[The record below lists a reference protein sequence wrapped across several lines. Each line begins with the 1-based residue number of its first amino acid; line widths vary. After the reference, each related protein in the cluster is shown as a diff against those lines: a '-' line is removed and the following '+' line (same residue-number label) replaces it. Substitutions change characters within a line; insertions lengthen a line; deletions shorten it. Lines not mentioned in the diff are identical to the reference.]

1 MLEKAQNGNPPNHFI
16 STLISPITLAE
27 PEANEPHLV
36 TRILARW
43 RLTLM
48 KGTCIIGLLLSVVTL
63 VPAMIDGVQVKSVQ
77 NHLGMF
83 VIFFRVLCKLTFLV
97 S

>member
-1 MLEKAQNGNPPNHFI
+1 
-16 STLISPITLAE
+16 
-27 PEANEPHLV
+27 
-36 TRILARW
+36 
-43 RLTLM
+43 M